1 MSDLLSKRIRS
12 VPMRFRAHSWLR
24 GLTFQSRPAPPKKN
38 VPFPLSATATATAT
52 ESASLGLRFTGPGRA
67 GISWPRVVVLLL
79 QATLLFLGSWKEEN

>member
-24 GLTFQSRPAPPKKN
+24 GLTFQSRPASPKKN
-38 VPFPLSATATATAT
+38 VPPPLSATATAT

-67 GISWPRVVVLLL
+67 GISWPRVVLLLL